1 MRILVVEDDVL
12 LADGLT
18 RNLRDAGH
26 AVDWVDSGER
36 ALLALDAERFEL
48 VVLDIGLP
56 GMDGLELLRR
66 VREGER
72 YVPVILVT
80 ARDAVSDRVKGLDLG
95 ADDYLVKPFAI
106 EELEARVRVL
116 MRRVGGGA
124 RAPRVTIG
132 PMMLDLA
139 ARTASAAGNA
149 IDLTGRE
156 WSILELLAAQPGV
169 AFSKERIIQSLSTW
183 DDSLSPNAI
192 EVYVSRLRS
201 KLEPYGLG
209 IRTVRGFGY
218 RLDPPH
224 DEAGQPRG

>member
-18 RNLRDAGH
+18 RSLRDAGH

-36 ALLALDAERFEL
+36 ALLALGAERFEL

-66 VREGER
+66 VRDGER

-95 ADDYLVKPFAI
+95 ADDYLVKPFAV

-116 MRRVGGGA
+116 MRRVSGG
-124 RAPRVTIG
+124 RAPRVTLG
-132 PMMLDLA
+132 PLVLDLA

-156 WSILELLAAQPGV
+156 WSILELLAVQPGV
-169 AFSKERIIQSLSTW
+169 AFSKDRIIQSLSTW

-192 EVYVSRLRS
+192 EVYVSRLRA
-201 KLEPYGLG
+201 KLEPYGVD

-224 DEAGQPRG
+224 DEPPQPRG

>member
-18 RNLRDAGH
+18 RSLRDAGH

-36 ALLALDAERFEL
+36 ALLALGAERFEL

-72 YVPVILVT
+72 YVPVIVVT
-80 ARDAVSDRVKGLDLG
+80 ARDAVRDRVKGLDLG

-116 MRRVGGGA
+116 MRRVSGG
-124 RAPRVTIG
+124 RAPRVTLG
-132 PMMLDLA
+132 PLVLDLA
-139 ARTASAAGNA
+139 ARTASAAGDA
-149 IDLTGRE
+149 IELTGRE

-169 AFSKERIIQSLSTW
+169 AFSKERIIQSLSTLGRVAVAQR
-183 DDSLSPNAI
+183 DRGLRVAAARQARALRPRHPHRA
-192 EVYVSRLRS
+192 RLR
-201 KLEPYGLG
+201 L
-209 IRTVRGFGY
+209 
-218 RLDPPH
+218 PPRP
-224 DEAGQPRG
+224 AP

>member
-18 RNLRDAGH
+18 RSLRDAGH

-36 ALLALDAERFEL
+36 ALLALGAERFEL

-116 MRRVGGGA
+116 MRRVGGG
-124 RAPRVTIG
+124 RAPRVVLG
-132 PMMLDLA
+132 PLVLDLA
-139 ARTASAAGNA
+139 ARTAGAAGES

-156 WSILELLAAQPGV
+156 WSILELLAGQPGV

-192 EVYVSRLRS
+192 EVYVSRLRA
-201 KLEPYGLG
+201 KLEPYGLD

-218 RLDPPH
+218 RLDPPQ

>member
-18 RNLRDAGH
+18 RSLRDAGH

-56 GMDGLELLRR
+56 GMNGLELLRR
-66 VREGER
+66 VREGDR

-80 ARDAVSDRVKGLDLG
+80 ARDAVRDRVKGLDLG

-116 MRRVGGGA
+116 MRRAGDA
-124 RAPRVTIG
+124 RAPRVAIG
-132 PMMLDLA
+132 PLVLDLA
-139 ARTASAAGNA
+139 ARTASASGNA

-201 KLEPYGLG
+201 KLQTYGVD

-224 DEAGQPRG
+224 DETGQPRG